1 MSYAVNA
8 MTVPSRAIVRNTAD
22 NHSQAPPRQSFFV
35 RRSGVPHWIVAFTV
49 AGQHDIV
56 NVVTYARDERG
67 AVNAAKRAL
76 TGMRYT
82 FLWAFETLDRE
93 KVQELLSAAIL
104 RERNAARGRDAA
116 DEARAR
122 VDVVRFQRELAV
134 LEQSRVV

>member
-1 MSYAVNA
+1 
-8 MTVPSRAIVRNTAD
+8 
-22 NHSQAPPRQSFFV
+22 
-35 RRSGVPHWIVAFTV
+35 VPHWIVAFTV

-122 VDVVRFQRELAV
+122 VDVVRFQRELAI
-134 LEQSRVV
+134 LEQSRAV